1 MRQCYRSEQMK
12 ESIGIQSRM
21 KGLRIE
27 EEKKEETLS
36 LSDLSIYNDNDS
48 EEWEKYYDSNSN
60 SSSTSTSSSFS
71 VDEDL
76 FEFNTEEWNKNNAFA
91 HNPPENILF
100 CGKLIPYRINPMLEN
115 TKNKEAKTKRGSI
128 LPRGKSSSRWY
139 IFLFGFPTHEMELKD
154 LKNRQSRK
162 VNIASSS
169 PSSAL
174 LCPFK
179 NDEENVRDKLY
190 GRGKE
195 KKKGMWGLIKALN
208 CSGSATYEAQSVVK
222 ASIGCISLV

>member
-1 MRQCYRSEQMK
+1 MRQCYQLEPMK
-12 ESIGIQSRM
+12 ESPESR
-21 KGLRIE
+21 KKVLE
-27 EEKKEETLS
+27 EEEEEDTLS
-36 LSDLSIYNDNDS
+36 LSDFSIYNDNDS

-179 NDEENVRDKLY
+179 NGDDQKN
-190 GRGKE
+190 RGKG
-195 KKKGMWGLIKALN
+195 KKGMWGLIKALS